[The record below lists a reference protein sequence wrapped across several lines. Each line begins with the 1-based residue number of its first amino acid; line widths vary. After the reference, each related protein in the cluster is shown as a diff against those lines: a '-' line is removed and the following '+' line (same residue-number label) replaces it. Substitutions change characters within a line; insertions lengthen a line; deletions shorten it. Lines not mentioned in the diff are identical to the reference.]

1 MRSALAEK
9 IVTTEG
15 REHRAPLGGGLKR
28 ALDIIVALL
37 ALAFLSPVMM
47 FVALAIKLT
56 MGGPVIYAH
65 RRVGHNGIPFQ
76 CYKFRTMI
84 QSSEEFMRSYLAAN
98 PDAAQEW
105 AATRKLKKDP
115 RVTFLGNVLRRSSLD
130 ELPQFI
136 NVLRGEMSC
145 VGPRPVVDD
154 ELKFYGTNASQYLQA
169 RPGLTGAWQVSGR
182 SNTTYEERVAMDCQY
197 VREWSLWTDIVILV
211 KTIPAAV
218 ALRGSC

>member
-9 IVTTEG
+9 IITTEG
-15 REHRAPLGGGLKR
+15 REHQAPLGGGLKR
-28 ALDIIVALL
+28 GLDIIVALL

-56 MGGPVIYAH
+56 MGGPIIYAH
-65 RRVGHNGIPFQ
+65 RRVGHNGIPFK

-84 QSSEEFMRSYLAAN
+84 QSSEEFMRGYLAAN

-154 ELKFYGTNASQYLQA
+154 ELKFYGANASQYLQT
-169 RPGLTGAWQVSGR
+169 RPGLAGAWQVSGR
-182 SNTTYEERVAMDCQY
+182 SNTTYDERVAMDCQY

-211 KTIPAAV
+211 KTVPAAV
-218 ALRGSC
+218 AWRGSC